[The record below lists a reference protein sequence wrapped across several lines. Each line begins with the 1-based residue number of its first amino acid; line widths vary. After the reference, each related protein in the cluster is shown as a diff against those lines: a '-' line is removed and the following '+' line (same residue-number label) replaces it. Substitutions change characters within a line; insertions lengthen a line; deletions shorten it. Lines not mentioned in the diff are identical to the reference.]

1 MTKMRMKA
9 NVVRRAT
16 LIFVLILS
24 VSASFA
30 QPGIIIKLDDLG
42 SRNSHSTAES
52 VIDLLVQRKIKAG
65 LGVIA
70 AQLDSTAGTAYGKYL
85 AATNDKGEKLFEI
98 WNHGF
103 NHSNKNPPAN
113 NMEFKGTGYDFQK
126 EHLAKAQARVK
137 QLLGITMRTFGSPY
151 NASDSVTNTVIKEQG
166 DIKVFLFGSFKTD
179 EIPGV
184 KNYNNRV
191 EMEIITGQVNYDH
204 FVADY
209 QKYKNKYKD
218 NMVLQGHPNMW
229 DASRIAEFNKI
240 LDFLIAQKCE
250 FVLPYDYYLA
260 TK

>member
-1 MTKMRMKA
+1 MEIRNLVRKA
-9 NVVRRAT
+9 P
-16 LIFVLILS
+16 LIFILLLS
-24 VSASFA
+24 IGNAIA
-30 QPGIIIKLDDLG
+30 QPRIMIKLDDLG
-42 SRNSHSTAES
+42 SRNGRSSAAP
-52 VIDLLVQRKIKAG
+52 VIDILVQRKIKAG

-70 AQLDSTAGTAYGKYL
+70 AQLDSTAGIAYSKYL
-85 AATNDKGEKLFEI
+85 SATNDKGGKLFEI

-103 NHSNKNPPAN
+103 NHSNNNPPNN

-126 EHLAKAQARVK
+126 EHLAKAQAKVK
-137 QLLGITMRTFGSPY
+137 QLLGVTMHTFGSPY

-166 DIKVFLFGSFKTD
+166 DIKVFLFGSFKMD

-191 EMEIITGQVNYDH
+191 EMEITTGQVNYDH

-209 QKYKNKYKD
+209 QKYKGKYKD

-229 DASRIAEFNKI
+229 DAARIAEFNKI

-250 FVLPYDYYLA
+250 FVLPYDYYLS